1 MFAFTPSVYISFLLV
16 LSVFLP
22 NQCESKQVPSHQRGI
37 EEYGNNIRLWWFIV
51 KVRYWRRL
59 DVIIPA
65 VDDLMPCGMTQD
77 KASIGGHNSHYLG
90 MAFITVKTDKNMACS
105 EEELG
110 RIYKKH
116 ENILAG
122 WGEVPY
128 ATPPHRITEHA
139 DAIVKPGVVDPDP
152 DETVPEIKNKP
163 NSKHAGKLKFGSM
176 ANRLS
181 NQPKPSRPKSKPEKP
196 DYKWEFG
203 YDNPIIHDGRVRK
216 HKDVSSGSKLR
227 PRDPDPKPPSCP
239 TADHNIT
246 ITIESFDE
254 RRKIC
259 QSPNTSLEE
268 IGGRCYTRSTTGC
281 SQGEGV
287 TIYLIETGVD
297 DDIAGNCRPLK
308 EHVSI
313 GPDNADD
320 FGDIPAFRHHGTAML
335 SLISHKRLGYAPKAD
350 VILVKYY
357 NKYGYYTTAHLFNA
371 MIATFDEIM
380 DSGIKQV
387 IISCA
392 WFFDQV
398 QPDNPLFAD
407 VYDPPDQNMRTND
420 LIRWLS
426 VRIMTVFRDH
436 KGIIVVTSTGNEKL
450 IQKINPHNRNLKPEY
465 YLSPTRESGQF
476 PDVIVPV
483 GASDRQDMKMF
494 DDIPG
499 SNAVKVRAWAPGEG
513 IHVAGPNYDANAGIE
528 LATGVSFAVGIV
540 VGLLASYI
548 SEGVPIT
555 KAIQHLYDLAWPR
568 VPGGP
573 NIVWNGVEKDEWPG
587 GIPHLPPRRPSGYQP

>member
-1 MFAFTPSVYISFLLV
+1 
-16 LSVFLP
+16 
-22 NQCESKQVPSHQRGI
+22 
-37 EEYGNNIRLWWFIV
+37 
-51 KVRYWRRL
+51 
-59 DVIIPA
+59 
-65 VDDLMPCGMTQD
+65 MTQD
-77 KASIGGHNSHYLG
+77 KVSIGGHNSQYLG
-90 MAFITVKTDKNMACS
+90 IPFITVKTDKNMACS
-105 EEELG
+105 EEELSK
-110 RIYKKH
+110 IYKRH
-116 ENILAG
+116 ERILAG
-122 WGEVPY
+122 WGEVPF
-128 ATPPHRITEHA
+128 ATPPNRITEHA
-139 DAIVKPGVVDPDP
+139 DAIIKPGVVDPDP

-176 ANRLS
+176 ANRLP

-196 DYKWEFG
+196 DYRWELG

-216 HKDVSSGSKLR
+216 HKDASSGSNLR
-227 PRDPDPKPPSCP
+227 PRDPAPKPPSCP

-246 ITIESFDE
+246 ITVESFYE

-297 DDIAGNCRPLK
+297 MDTIGNFRPLI
-308 EHVSI
+308 ENMSI
-313 GPDNADD
+313 GPVWQTLRPSKYSNVPQKTSDHATDL
-320 FGDIPAFRHHGTAML
+320 GDITAFGYHGTAML
-335 SLISHKRLGYAPKAD
+335 SLISHNRLGYAPKAD
-350 VILVKYY
+350 VVFVKYY

-371 MIATFDEIM
+371 LISVFDEVM
-380 DSGIKQV
+380 DGGLKQV
-387 IISCA
+387 IVSCA

-398 QPDNPLFAD
+398 QPDNRLFAD
-407 VYDPPDQNMRTND
+407 VYDPPDQKMRTND
-420 LIRWLS
+420 LIRWLT
-426 VRIMTVFRDH
+426 VQLMTVFRNR

-450 IQKINPHNRNLKPEY
+450 ITKNNPHNRNAKPEY
-465 YLSPTRESGQF
+465 YLSPTSESGQF

-499 SNAVKVRAWAPGEG
+499 SNDVKIRAWAPGEG
-513 IHVAGPNYDANAGIE
+513 IHVAGPDFNADAGVE
-528 LATGVSFAVGIV
+528 LATSVSFAVGIV

-548 SEGVPIT
+548 SEGVPMT
-555 KAIQHLYDLAWPR
+555 KVIQHLYDLAWPR

-587 GIPHLPPRRPSGYQP
+587 GIPHLPPRRPSGY